1 MSDTTTNKGE
11 ELYQS
16 KIEEVNKERL
26 YSREEVDDMMEALRY
41 DKFIIGFYV
50 GLFIGVFLFFALWVL
65 FKTYNLVN

>member
-26 YSREEVDDMMEALRY
+26 YSREEVDDMMEEVRY
-41 DKFIIGFYV
+41 DKFFTGLYIGL
-50 GLFIGVFLFFALWVL
+50 GLGIALGVCLWSL
-65 FKTYNLVN
+65 IKF